1 MFSLTFLSN
10 LRTMLMNW
18 MVFMRL
24 KEDMAVD
31 IWR

>member
-1 MFSLTFLSN
+1 MFSLTFRSN